1 MMTSRVLMC
10 VLVPCALAAWAPG
23 SVRRAFYDTPKGAIH
38 YVIRGNVSAAPPLVF
53 FHGHPR
59 STEQIKRLMEHIPTS
74 QPLIA
79 VDYFGAGSSDECICN
94 ETRNESVLAYHWPA
108 PLART

>member
-1 MMTSRVLMC
+1 M
-10 VLVPCALAAWAPG
+10 
-23 SVRRAFYDTPKGAIH
+23 
-38 YVIRGNVSAAPPLVF
+38 IRGNVSAAPPLVF